1 MGIPYFCDINICK
14 VMGAKYIT
22 PKMVVLDVAVLQT
35 LCQSQP
41 IQSGTVETVDRME
54 FEW

>member
-1 MGIPYFCDINICK
+1 MGDR
-14 VMGAKYIT
+14 YIT
-22 PKMVVLDVAVLQT
+22 PKMVVLDVVALQT